1 MTEAKT
7 TEPEVS
13 VRPATEDQPPATPLP
28 TALTSE
34 SLGGGPNVEQG
45 LYAILFVL
53 ALALRLYSLGDLNP
67 ISPWEAAQIWPAWLG
82 HAAGVLEEGGFPEP
96 DPPASPL
103 LNTFQRALFLVTGGG
118 SDFWA
123 RFAPACAGAGLVLA
137 AWALRRRMGR
147 GGALMA
153 AVLFTFDPW
162 LLYFS
167 RLADGAA
174 LSALTCV
181 LLLAALFDDSTEG
194 RQVMWLAV
202 VGGLFLIS
210 GPLAWLLLPL
220 ILYAIFLLR
229 GGPLALLAPSQRR
242 RAAYICVGT
251 VVVGSTGLF
260 AQISGLAAI
269 GESVGVAITHLT
281 GSPGGG
287 ALVSTDHEYTVT
299 WALLRLLVDE
309 PFLLLFG
316 GAGLVVALVKTR
328 FFTWNSVTQA
338 GNEKDIVE
346 AEKEVQVNTLWLN
359 VMVVGAA
366 WGLLLLLM
374 PGRTPFSLLVVGLP
388 LLLLAAGT
396 ATEILRFAPTRMLLQ
411 NDARMP
417 ALVTMGVLL
426 VTAFF
431 WTGNVTAALR
441 DGGYDPRLTIFYLLI
456 PALGAFFVWW
466 SGVRAS
472 SQVYGLLAL
481 AAFFLAQASSSWM
494 LNLRPEIG
502 HSRALFAEIGDKGME
517 LLVEDIARLSSLRT
531 GDSTEALVY
540 LHIDSSHLPFFGW
553 HLRDMRNLQWQPGL
567 DLANVEENALVVTQA
582 SAWGE
587 GERAQL
593 PASFIGSSYTATQRW
608 LPTELENL
616 GARLRWMFF
625 REKQQSP
632 GGAPAGQEAELW
644 VIREK

>member
-1 MTEAKT
+1 
-7 TEPEVS
+7 
-13 VRPATEDQPPATPLP
+13 
-28 TALTSE
+28 
-34 SLGGGPNVEQG
+34 
-45 LYAILFVL
+45 
-53 ALALRLYSLGDLNP
+53 
-67 ISPWEAAQIWPAWLG
+67 
-82 HAAGVLEEGGFPEP
+82 
-96 DPPASPL
+96 
-103 LNTFQRALFLVTGGG
+103 
-118 SDFWA
+118 
-123 RFAPACAGAGLVLA
+123 
-137 AWALRRRMGR
+137 
-147 GGALMA
+147 MA

-181 LLLAALFDDSTEG
+181 LLLAALFDERTEG

-202 VGGLFLIS
+202 VSGLFLIS
-210 GPLAWLLLPL
+210 GPLAWLLLPV

-242 RAAYICVGT
+242 RAVYICAGT

-260 AQISGLAAI
+260 AHISGLAAI
-269 GESVGVAITHLT
+269 GESVEVAITQLT
-281 GSPGGG
+281 GSSGGV
-287 ALVSTDHEYTVT
+287 ALVSTEHEYTVT

-328 FFTWNSVTQA
+328 FFTWNSVTSA
-338 GNEKDIVE
+338 GVENDIVE
-346 AEKEVQVNTLWLN
+346 TEKLVQKNTLWLN

-374 PGRTPFSLLVVGLP
+374 PGRTPISLLVVGLP
-388 LLLLAAGT
+388 LLLLAAGS
-396 ATEILRFAPTRMLLQ
+396 ATDMLRIAPTLLRFQ

-417 ALVTMGVLL
+417 ALVTMAVLL

-431 WTGNVTAALR
+431 WTGNTTASLR
-441 DGGYDPRLTIFYLLI
+441 DGNYDPRLTIFYLLI

-466 SGVRAS
+466 SGGRAS
-472 SQVYGLLAL
+472 SQVFGLLTL

-494 LNLRPEIG
+494 LNLRPEFG
-502 HSRALFAEIGDKGME
+502 HSRTLFAEIGDTGME
-517 LLVEDIARLSSLRT
+517 LMVEDIARLSSLRT

-553 HLRDMRNLQWQPGL
+553 HLRDMRKLQWQPGL

-582 SAWGE
+582 SAWRE

-593 PASFIGSSYTATQRW
+593 PPSFIGSSYSVTQRW
-608 LPTELENL
+608 LPTEIDDL
-616 GARLRWMFF
+616 GARLRWMLY
-625 REKQQSP
+625 RERQLSP
-632 GGAPAGQEAELW
+632 GGAPARQEAELW
-644 VIREK
+644 VIRGK